1 VRNIF
6 IDLGDAFERI
16 KMREIFF
23 RIERK
28 SGRSSKESGVGEEI
42 REKRSVLT
50 FIFTKRHCYYH
61 RLLRRLASGEI
72 HRLVTTIITSQVS
85 SLESICFN

>member
-61 RLLRRLASGEI
+61 RLASGEI

-85 SLESICFN
+85 SLESICSN